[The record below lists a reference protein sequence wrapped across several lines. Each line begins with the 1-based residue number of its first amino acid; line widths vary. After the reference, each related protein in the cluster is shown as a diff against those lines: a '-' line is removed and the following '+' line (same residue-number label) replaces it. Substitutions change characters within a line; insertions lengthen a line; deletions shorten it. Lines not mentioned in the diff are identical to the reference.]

1 MLNIVSRFSQY
12 SLSNPIQI
20 RQSLLSTKYH
30 SMLQKKGNRFGGLW
44 SLSHHCSGL
53 TQSFFIIRWLKFSFA
68 QEQEHCHLC
77 GVTVFWGSKVN
88 FTASDRSFPPNP
100 PLPHLAGSHYITC
113 QQPPWKTKDVI
124 ILFLSYE
131 ERNKSWTLILLWRQG
146 IKKKGKK
153 ETEVMV
159 SSWTYCSIFYWKV
172 AMAAAKKWFFFSP
185 DRHFALFCLSCC
197 ERRKAYHM
205 HWSQT

>member
-1 MLNIVSRFSQY
+1 MAKIQLCSRTRT
-12 SLSNPIQI
+12 LSP
-20 RQSLLSTKYH
+20 
-30 SMLQKKGNRFGGLW
+30 LW
-44 SLSHHCSGL
+44 
-53 TQSFFIIRWLKFSFA
+53 
-68 QEQEHCHLC
+68 
-77 GVTVFWGSKVN
+77 VTVFWGSKVN
-88 FTASDRSFPPNP
+88 FTASDRSFLPNP